1 MSRMPSVIPAQTPQ
15 ELDQGGNP
23 VEDDAMNDDQAEQE
37 GYASSTPTS
46 SLTWITWFCSLPG
59 HEYFCEVGEDFI
71 EDDFNLTGLNGLVP
85 FWREAMEMV
94 LDVEPEDALK
104 IPDVSIVESS
114 AELLYGLVHQRYILT
129 RPGLQAM
136 VEKYE
141 AGHFGTCPRVF
152 CNSCHVVPCGRSDLP
167 GLETVKLYCP
177 NCNDIYSPPSSR
189 FQGVDGAFF
198 GTTFPHLLF
207 QTYRELAP
215 APFSP
220 TAPPVDV
227 ISNRRQPA
235 IAEPFVNP
243 NPHGGQKQPADRVYT
258 AKIYGFRVNERARS
272 GPRMR
277 WLRLRPQTLE
287 ELSSVD
293 WRGRWIG
300 SDDEG
305 GFEDSDREGG
315 PLENFDDDDG
325 SQEDDDEEEEEEE
338 ERQQPLPN
346 SGARIGRQH
355 NLLTSDWK
363 PYVDPPVLNN
373 AAGPSSRPGAQ
384 TQHKPE
390 PLTEDSDAL
399 RSTLSRSSSS
409 SSLSTPAEDISPRP
423 LTFRK
428 PKGALNRKFQ
438 EVEIMLRA
446 AAGSVEVV
454 ENTAPVVAVQIAF
467 MNGCMCEVCVAVLG
481 VVALGWD
488 CTVPNLVPIPTSGIN
503 SATIDSDKPQDPMAV
518 QRTNLRYGANTGR
531 PTTAI
536 DKVSKPSHRKGA
548 LSAKNKLVR
557 SVVREVAGFAPYE
570 RRVMELLRNSKDKKA
585 RKLTK
590 KRLGTLLRSK
600 RKLEELGA
608 IIQESRRAH

>member
-1 MSRMPSVIPAQTPQ
+1 MSRMPSVIPAQNPQ
-15 ELDQGGNP
+15 ELDQEGNP

-220 TAPPVDV
+220 TAPPFDA
-227 ISNRRQPA
+227 IPTRRQPA

-277 WLRLRPQTLE
+277 WLRLRPQALE
-287 ELSSVD
+287 ELNAVD
-293 WRGRWIG
+293 WRGRWVG

-338 ERQQPLPN
+338 ERQQPVAN
-346 SGARIGRQH
+346 TGVRTGRQH

-363 PYVDPPVLNN
+363 PYVDPALGNN
-373 AAGPSSRPGAQ
+373 VAGPSSHPTAWSQ
-384 TQHKPE
+384 PKPD
-390 PLTEDSDAL
+390 PLTEDSDAQP
-399 RSTLSRSSSS
+399 STLSRSSSS
-409 SSLSTPAEDISPRP
+409 SSLSTPAEDIPSRP
-423 LTFRK
+423 LNFRK

-438 EVEIMLRA
+438 EVEMMLRA
-446 AAGSVEVV
+446 AAGTETGSLVLRVRV
-454 ENTAPVVAVQIAF
+454 PSRLLLKISHPV
-467 MNGCMCEVCVAVLG
+467 
-481 VVALGWD
+481 
-488 CTVPNLVPIPTSGIN
+488 P
-503 SATIDSDKPQDPMAV
+503 
-518 QRTNLRYGANTGR
+518 
-531 PTTAI
+531 
-536 DKVSKPSHRKGA
+536 
-548 LSAKNKLVR
+548 
-557 SVVREVAGFAPYE
+557 
-570 RRVMELLRNSKDKKA
+570 
-585 RKLTK
+585 LTF
-590 KRLGTLLRSK
+590 
-600 RKLEELGA
+600 
-608 IIQESRRAH
+608 ESPRAH